1 MREKM
6 RATTIQTISGSAKI
20 RRRIL
25 CTMSVPQRLLSY
37 QATGED
43 LALTNTFSQHTGM
56 SPIYLVIN
64 FPSSLHH
71 VVDPLLS
78 PHQRP
83 YYLYLR

>member
-1 MREKM
+1 MRT
-6 RATTIQTISGSAKI
+6 TTIQTISGYAKI
-20 RRRIL
+20 QHRIL
-25 CTMSVPQRLLSY
+25 CTTSAPQRLLSY
-37 QATGED
+37 QAMDED
-43 LALTNTFSQHTGM
+43 SALTNTFSQHTGK
-56 SPIYLVIN
+56 SPIYPVTN